1 MVESK
6 ENTLEGPKHRSP
18 PRSPKTALALA
29 SSTGNE
35 ENEGLDLKE
44 NKTEEELNPIRIC
57 APPLKQQEERER
69 KNDEGDSLSSFPR
82 EI

>member
-44 NKTEEELNPIRIC
+44 KDRRGTKSHKDLRP
-57 APPLKQQEERER
+57 PPLKQQEERER